1 MNFLTL
7 LLEAAPSASALGNH
21 LLQSTLFA
29 GLCWLAARLLKR
41 QRASTRYAIWL
52 AASVKF
58 LLPFSI
64 LVGIGGYAG
73 EFTDL
78 RVVPEEWFVA
88 PRGDANALAVHGPAP
103 QIAQQP
109 STRTSGFESAQ
120 RVLIVLWLGG
130 AAFVAVWGVVR
141 WRNLAVRIGKPS
153 LLSEGRAVDAL

>member
-7 LLEAAPSASALGNH
+7 LLEAAPSASALGSH

-41 QRASTRYAIWL
+41 HRASTRYAIWL

-88 PRGDANALAVHGPAP
+88 PSGDTNALTVQGPGL
-103 QIAQQP
+103 QTAQQSP
-109 STRTSGFESAQ
+109 SSTSNFEWAQ
-120 RVLIVLWLGG
+120 RFLIVGWLGG
-130 AAFVAVWGVVR
+130 AAFVAIWGVVR
-141 WRNLAVRIGKPS
+141 WRNLTVRIGKPS
-153 LLSEGRAVDAL
+153 V